1 MIILYTVDV
10 ERFAGLNVHGFSYI
24 KIFMEILLRCLSQKY
39 SLFSI
44 IKERCLYSWKNFSST
59 LENYEK
65 CKSLAQW
72 IFPCLRYTVWTI
84 GVSHYQV
91 HQVFMGHKSHI
102 SIQTINWYVY
112 TGTYVHELLYNIAI
126 ICSKCMGTC
135 VHVLLY
141 NIAII
146 YTVTKCNKL

>member
-1 MIILYTVDV
+1 MTILYTVDV
-10 ERFAGLNVHGFSYI
+10 ETFAGLNVHGFSFI
-24 KIFMEILLRCLSQKY
+24 KVFAEILLRCLGQRY

-65 CKSLAQW
+65 CKSLAQR

-91 HQVFMGHKSHI
+91 HQIFTGHKSHT

-112 TGTYVHELLYNIAI
+112 TGTYVH
-126 ICSKCMGTC
+126 
-135 VHVLLY
+135 VLLY
-141 NIAII
+141 NIDII
-146 YTVTKCNKL
+146 CSKWGHVCMCYYIT